1 MSAENVK
8 VTIEPDSTEYYLELE
23 RIEKKIERITG
34 KPVVR
39 PPTPKAFNEA
49 GRDDRADQE
58 GIPRR
63 QVRRKDGSDAR

>member
-1 MSAENVK
+1 MSAEKVK

-49 GRDDRADQE
+49 
-58 GIPRR
+58 
-63 QVRRKDGSDAR
+63 